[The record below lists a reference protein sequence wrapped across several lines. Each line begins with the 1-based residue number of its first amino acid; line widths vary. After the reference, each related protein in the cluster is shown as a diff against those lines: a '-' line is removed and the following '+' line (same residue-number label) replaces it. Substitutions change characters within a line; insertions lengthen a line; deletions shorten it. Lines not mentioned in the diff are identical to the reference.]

1 MIDLSGAGH
10 GDDGSGGFAGG
21 GEAGMGVE
29 VLEGVGVRV
38 RVVEFGARS
47 SEARVGLRQGF
58 RARELGGERCGGH
71 RHFSDS
77 VESELSGFGFS
88 GLAVVCY
95 E

>member
-21 GEAGMGVE
+21 GEAEMGVE
-29 VLEGVGVRV
+29 VLVEGVGVRM

-47 SEARVGLRQGF
+47 SEARVGLGQGF

-71 RHFSDS
+71 RHF
-77 VESELSGFGFS
+77 
-88 GLAVVCY
+88 
-95 E
+95 